1 MPEEKLIML
10 PPNVENTSHK
20 SGKNYLLVI
29 GIDKYADA
37 NVPTLKNAVRDT
49 ERLTKI
55 LTDKY
60 GFHLFR
66 ELHDEKATRLAI
78 LDAIEELEKRLK
90 MEDNLVVFFSG
101 HGYRKSKSGY
111 IVPFDGRNDRTTDYI
126 SFADLNARIDELPM
140 HHFLF
145 ILDCCF
151 AGSALKNLGEKREL
165 NKPSRRVLA
174 ASSPDETAEDGFYG
188 RNSPFT
194 SALAEILEGNEGTE
208 LPVKTL
214 HVQLRD
220 LMDIK
225 GVRQVPI
232 EGSWKMDSNR
242 DGEFIFLKKDVELD
256 TWNALDKTDKIALKA
271 FVIKYPNGVFSAEAM
286 ALIEEIEEI
295 EAKEAEKRQK
305 DEANRKIEAEK
316 QAFERA
322 KKSGTKESLSNFIFD
337 YPLSIY
343 RSEARKLLEIAE
355 EAAAWKEAKRKNL
368 LSAFLD
374 FQEIYGSGQYGDEC
388 QKRIDSFRKP
398 APPPGVELP
407 KPPVVVVT
415 PKIETLALI
424 EQPKPTIVENPKEKE
439 VQYIENKKIKKVVVP
454 LFLHNITLFLL
465 AGSLISGF
473 YLFWVMFPHAKSNIN
488 NESKQTNSSKIE
500 PTKSVLDIKDTLPTA
515 GFKVV
520 LSTSSVST
528 PLIEPKMVKV
538 EGGTFQ
544 MGSNAEDDE
553 KPIHP
558 VKLSTFYIGKYEV
571 TQVEW
576 RAVMGKNPKYLTK
589 FKGDNMPVHSVSW
602 NDIQDFLKK
611 LNACG
616 KKYRLPTEA
625 EWEFAARG
633 GTNTKGYTYS
643 GSNDIKSVAWLYENS
658 GNKAHAV
665 GGRNANELGVY
676 DMSGNVLEWCQDWYK
691 GYPGSSGVIDLTSS
705 DRVIRG
711 GNWGGYD
718 GFCRLACR
726 SYYSLTYRNDNLGFR
741 LATSSL

>member
-10 PPNVENTSHK
+10 PPNVENTTHK

-66 ELHDEKATRLAI
+66 ELHDEKATRLAV

-165 NKPSRRVLA
+165 NKPSRRILA

-242 DGEFIFLKKDVELD
+242 DGEFIFLKKDVQAD
-256 TWNALDKTDKIALKA
+256 AWNALDKSDKNALKA
-271 FVIKYPNGVFSAEAM
+271 FVIKYQNGVFFAEAT
-286 ALIEEIEEI
+286 AFIEEIEV
-295 EAKEAEKRQK
+295 KEAEKRQK

-322 KKSGTKESLSNFIFD
+322 KKSGTKENLSNFIFD

-343 RSEARKLLEIAE
+343 RPEARQLLAEAE
-355 EAAAWKEAKRKNL
+355 EEAAWKEAKRKNS
-368 LSAFLD
+368 LSGFLD
-374 FQEIYGSGQYGDEC
+374 FQEIYGQGRYGSKC
-388 QKRIDSFRKP
+388 QERINEFRKP
-398 APPPGVELP
+398 VPQPIVVPVELP
-407 KPPVVVVT
+407 KPPVVVEIPKVETPIPAETLTPSPIIVSVTKVET
-415 PKIETLALI
+415 PKPVVEKTIE
-424 EQPKPTIVENPKEKE
+424 
-439 VQYIENKKIKKVVVP
+439 KVVEVP
-454 LFLHNITLFLL
+454 DIQRVEPAFEPSLAQKIVGGVFFALL
-465 AGSLISGF
+465 VWALA
-473 YLFWVMFPHAKSNIN
+473 YQNK
-488 NESKQTNSSKIE
+488 
-500 PTKSVLDIKDTLPTA
+500 
-515 GFKVV
+515 
-520 LSTSSVST
+520 
-528 PLIEPKMVKV
+528 LIEPNQLAEPKV
-538 EGGTFQ
+538 EQSIPSVIQPQTPFFDVQKFNNLLKDVDGALE
-544 MGSNAEDDE
+544 AEDPETAKQKFEEARKMAPLHPDLE
-553 KPIHP
+553 K
-558 VKLSTFYIGKYEV
+558 Y
-571 TQVEW
+571 
-576 RAVMGKNPKYLTK
+576 KNR
-589 FKGDNMPVHSVSW
+589 FK
-602 NDIQDFLKK
+602 K
-611 LNACG
+611 
-616 KKYRLPTEA
+616 
-625 EWEFAARG
+625 
-633 GTNTKGYTYS
+633 
-643 GSNDIKSVAWLYENS
+643 
-658 GNKAHAV
+658 
-665 GGRNANELGVY
+665 
-676 DMSGNVLEWCQDWYK
+676 
-691 GYPGSSGVIDLTSS
+691 
-705 DRVIRG
+705 
-711 GNWGGYD
+711 
-718 GFCRLACR
+718 
-726 SYYSLTYRNDNLGFR
+726 
-741 LATSSL
+741 